1 MSRVGYLSVD
11 LRVACPF
18 VLDPLLDHSACQTAA
33 PLQLTE
39 LIIDLHHLRGERGL
53 QWLLSIKVMYS

>member
-1 MSRVGYLSVD
+1 MSQLIMSRVGYLSVD

-33 PLQLTE
+33 ALQLTE
-39 LIIDLHHLRGERGL
+39 LIIDLHHLYDRERDF
-53 QWLLSIKVMYS
+53 Q